1 MQTLTVI
8 IPCYNEEAVVDA
20 AYERVRAVLDLME
33 RDCGVRGSLLFVN
46 DGSSD
51 GTAQMLNALAEKDE
65 RVQVVHLSRNF
76 GHQAALSAGI
86 SFCHSDYAVVMDA
99 DLQDPPE
106 VIPEMWRLMQERGV
120 DVVYGV
126 RRERKGESWFKRTT
140 AKVFYRVLNGMSDF
154 HIPVDTGDFRL
165 MNREVLDAFRQLP
178 EHNKYIRGL
187 ISWMGFTQMPYE
199 YNRQARVAGETK
211 YSLGGMV
218 SLALNAMQYFSNK
231 PLRLAMSLG
240 YIAVLLAV
248 LLGLWVFFGKL
259 LGFTH
264 PETGWSSII
273 VVLTFFAGVQLIC
286 LGMLSNYVATI
297 FDEVK
302 RRPEYIVARTINID
316 EQKNKD
322 SDRQRSTTATT
333 DPEAG
338 AYPGQ

>member
-8 IPCYNEEAVVDA
+8 IPCYNEEPVVDA
-20 AYERVRAVLDLME
+20 AYVRVRAVLDLME
-33 RDCGVRGSLLFVN
+33 RDCGVWGTLLFVN

-51 GTAQMLNALAEKDE
+51 GTAQMLNARAEEDE

-106 VIPEMWRLMQERGV
+106 VIPEMWRLMQEHGV

-126 RRERKGESWFKRTT
+126 RRERKGEAWFKRAT
-140 AKVFYRVLNGMSDF
+140 AKVFYRVLNEMSDF

-248 LLGLWVFFGKL
+248 LLGLWVFLGKL

-322 SDRQRSTTATT
+322 SDRQRSTTAAT

-338 AYPGQ
+338 AYPEQ

>member
-33 RDCGVRGSLLFVN
+33 RDCGLRGALLFVN

-51 GTAQMLNALAEKDE
+51 GTAQMLNARAKKDE

-106 VIPEMWRLMQERGV
+106 VIPEMWRLMQEHEV

-126 RRERKGESWFKRTT
+126 RRERKGDSWFKRTT

-165 MNREVLDAFRQLP
+165 MKREVLDAFRQLP

-248 LLGLWVFFGKL
+248 LLGLWVFLGKL
-259 LGFTH
+259 LGLTH

-322 SDRQRSTTATT
+322 SDRQRSTTAAT

>member
-51 GTAQMLNALAEKDE
+51 GTAQMLNARAKKDE

-106 VIPEMWRLMQERGV
+106 VIPEMWRLMQEQEV

-126 RRERKGESWFKRTT
+126 RRERKGDSWFKRTT

-248 LLGLWVFFGKL
+248 LLGLWVFLGKL

-322 SDRQRSTTATT
+322 SDRQRSTTAAT

-338 AYPGQ
+338 AYHGQ

>member
-1 MQTLTVI
+1 M
-8 IPCYNEEAVVDA
+8 
-20 AYERVRAVLDLME
+20 
-33 RDCGVRGSLLFVN
+33 
-46 DGSSD
+46 
-51 GTAQMLNALAEKDE
+51 
-65 RVQVVHLSRNF
+65 
-76 GHQAALSAGI
+76 
-86 SFCHSDYAVVMDA
+86 
-99 DLQDPPE
+99 
-106 VIPEMWRLMQERGV
+106 
-120 DVVYGV
+120 
-126 RRERKGESWFKRTT
+126 
-140 AKVFYRVLNGMSDF
+140 
-154 HIPVDTGDFRL
+154 
-165 MNREVLDAFRQLP
+165 
-178 EHNKYIRGL
+178 
-187 ISWMGFTQMPYE
+187 
-199 YNRQARVAGETK
+199 
-211 YSLGGMV
+211 

-248 LLGLWVFFGKL
+248 LLGLWVFLGKL

-322 SDRQRSTTATT
+322 SDRQRSTTAAT